1 MAKLIFYDDEHIYE
15 LDGEN
20 IPSVSELSRFASR
33 EIYGEVS
40 QYNLDNACA
49 RGSNVHKATELIDKY
64 GTAEISDDIE
74 PYIRAYIDFRK
85 DYKIKNFIAIE
96 KALASEKMKFAG
108 TLDRVVPIDEHF
120 AEMVNKQCKI
130 DLSDKIGKG
139 AIIDIKSSSKVQNVL
154 AQIQLNAYKYLAEE
168 NNISEIGALFIL
180 HLDKEGKYKM
190 IYFPI
195 DDVLF
200 KCCYTLHYALKTKKK
215 SNKSKEK

>member
-1 MAKLIFYDDEHIYE
+1 MAKLIFYDDEHLYE
-15 LDGEN
+15 LDGKS

-40 QYNLDNACA
+40 QYNLDNACN

-64 GTAEISDDIE
+64 GTAEVADDIE

-85 DYKIKNFIAIE
+85 DYKIKSFTAIE

-108 TLDRVVPIDEHF
+108 TLDRIVPIDEHF
-120 AEMVNKQCKI
+120 AEIVKNQCKI

-154 AQIQLNAYKYLAEE
+154 AQIQLNAYKKLAEE
-168 NNISEIGALFIL
+168 NKICEIGALFIL

-190 IYFPI
+190 INFPI
-195 DDVLF
+195 DDTLF
-200 KCCYTLHYALKTKKK
+200 NCCYTLHYALKTKKK